1 MSIDLSTVRLSKQ
14 VQRRILAAWL
24 AAALLGLAGLQLLSA
39 RERERDRHHW
49 EVQLGLVASAHG
61 KAVGGWVEDR
71 QAALRNLASNVSLKL
86 YLTEL
91 SLNDRKEGD
100 IATEPAELTYLRNL
114 LIASAELGGFSS
126 PAPEMETLGVSA
138 TPEYGAGI
146 LITRAG
152 MTPVVATRAMPP
164 LSSLPDV
171 ISSTEDAKTP
181 AVSPIFELAP
191 GKPAIAFRVPITA
204 VQADSDSVPIGFIVA
219 VALLDS
225 AFYARLSSVTDNEKT
240 AESLLIE
247 PQDAMLRYLSPLQ
260 DGKKPLELT
269 VDKDSPLAAPSAAR
283 TPGILVEA
291 QDYRGSRTLAIA
303 RPVEGTSWLVVRKID
318 AEIALHD
325 TNARAFFFRVAYILG
340 VALISAGGVALWRN
354 ATALRAWQI
363 AQHYKS
369 LLRRIQKQETL
380 LELIAE
386 TTPIATYIVDEQGKY
401 RYANRHAAEDAE
413 MERDALIGKSL
424 EGVLT
429 GGRGRRLQAANA
441 EALNQHAPQL
451 LRQREEQD
459 GVLHSVRQS
468 RHLPLASLPLTEAED
483 DSENDERTERGVLV
497 IDQDVTDIVRGE
509 ERRAATLRQLIATL
523 VEMVDRRDPN
533 AARHSACVALLAR
546 QVGRQMQLDETMIHT
561 AEVAGQLMNIGKIAV
576 PENLLTAK
584 DALKEKD
591 KDRIR
596 ASILAS
602 VDLLAGVEF
611 DGPVVDTLRQS
622 LTSNPHLASARII
635 ATVNDFVAMISPR
648 AWRGSRNMDDAIAE
662 MMKQAGGRYER
673 AVVGA
678 LVNYLDNAGGRKAVE
693 DCLKRG
699 A

>member
-1 MSIDLSTVRLSKQ
+1 MSIDLSTVRLSKKA
-14 VQRRILAAWL
+14 QRRILVAWL

-71 QAALRNLASNVSLKL
+71 RTALRNLASNVSLKL

-91 SLNDRKEGD
+91 AFSNRKESD

-138 TPEYGAGI
+138 APEYGAGLALMRLSGESGK
-146 LITRAG
+146 LIA
-152 MTPVVATRAMPP
+152 ATRAMPP
-164 LSSLPDV
+164 HTLLPQI
-171 ISSTEDAKTP
+171 ISQDTDHLREP
-181 AVSPIFELAP
+181 LVSPVFELAP
-191 GKPAIAFRVPITA
+191 GKPAIAFRVPVLA
-204 VQADSDSVPIGFIVA
+204 VQADSDAFPLGFVVG
-219 VALLDS
+219 VALLDE
-225 AFYARLSSVTDNEKT
+225 AFYSRLLDVTDNEKT

-247 PQDAMLRYLSPLQ
+247 PQGALLRYLSPLQ
-260 DGKKPLELT
+260 DGKKPMELT
-269 VDKDSPLAAPSAAR
+269 VDKDSPLATPSATRA
-283 TPGILVEA
+283 PGVLVEA
-291 QDYRGSRTLAIA
+291 QDYRSNSTLAIA

-325 TNARAFFFRVAYILG
+325 TNARTVFFRVAYILG

-354 ATALRAWQI
+354 ATALRAWQV

-369 LLRRIQKQETL
+369 LLHRIQKQEAL

-413 MERDALIGKSL
+413 MERDALIGKNL
-424 EGVLT
+424 EGVLG

-441 EALNQHAPQL
+441 EALSQDAPQL

-459 GVLHSVRQS
+459 GILRSVRES
-468 RHLPLASLPLTEAED
+468 RHLPLTSLPLTDES
-483 DSENDERTERGVLV
+483 SEHAERGVLV

-523 VEMVDRRDPN
+523 VEMVDRRDPH

-546 QVGRQMQLDETMIHT
+546 QVGKQMQLDETMIHT

-591 KDRIR
+591 RDRIR

-622 LTSNPHLASARII
+622 LTNNPHLVSARII

-648 AWRGSRNMDDAIAE
+648 AWRSSRKMDDAIAE
-662 MMKQAGGRYER
+662 MLKQAGGRYER

-699 A
+699 T